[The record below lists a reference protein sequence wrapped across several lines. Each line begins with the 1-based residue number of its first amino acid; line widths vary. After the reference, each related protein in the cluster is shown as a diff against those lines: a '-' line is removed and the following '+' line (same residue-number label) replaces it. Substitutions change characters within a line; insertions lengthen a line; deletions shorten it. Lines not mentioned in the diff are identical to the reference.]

1 MPHSVAGRKSI
12 LINKPLNLLNCPE
25 KWKFSFHALGFLFS
39 ARMFPPS
46 RFFLSVMFFVS
57 FLPAIP
63 WCSKSDWPRSCSKS
77 DKHLPERPSPSNL
90 VNQVSI
96 AYLRFWVHEDALS
109 KLGVLEIPL
118 FFNYQR
124 EPLWTINC
132 KTNSFSG
139 GIKSKG
145 KIFHPTAGNNAYSS
159 STLTIISG
167 HTERNMRL

>member
-12 LINKPLNLLNCPE
+12 LINKPLNLRNCPE

-46 RFFLSVMFFVS
+46 RFFLSVMFFV
-57 FLPAIP
+57 FFPLP
-63 WCSKSDWPRSCSKS
+63 SSESDWPRSCSKS

-96 AYLRFWVHEDALS
+96 AYLRFWVHDDALS

-118 FFNYQR
+118 SLTTR
-124 EPLWTINC
+124 E
-132 KTNSFSG
+132 SFSEQ
-139 GIKSKG
+139 
-145 KIFHPTAGNNAYSS
+145 
-159 STLTIISG
+159 LTVRQILSLG
-167 HTERNMRL
+167 A